1 MSEKVLLVDDEKSF
15 LETLAE
21 QMRSKDMDV
30 ATAMSYE
37 AALNMIKTENFNAI
51 VLSLMEPENEGF
63 EAVKAV
69 KKISEKTDII
79 LLTGHA
85 TVEKGIKAMK
95 LGALDLLS
103 KSTDIRIMTEKI
115 AKDLMKKMIK
125 VRQAL

>member
-15 LETLAE
+15 VETLAE
-21 QMRSKDMDV
+21 QMRSRDMDV
-30 ATAMSYE
+30 STAMSYE
-37 AALNMIKTENFNAI
+37 AALNMIKKETFNVI
-51 VLSLMEPENEGF
+51 VLSLMEPEHDGF

-69 KKISEKTDII
+69 RKLAGESEII
-79 LLTGHA
+79 LLTCHA

-115 AKDLMKKMIK
+115 AKALMKKMLI